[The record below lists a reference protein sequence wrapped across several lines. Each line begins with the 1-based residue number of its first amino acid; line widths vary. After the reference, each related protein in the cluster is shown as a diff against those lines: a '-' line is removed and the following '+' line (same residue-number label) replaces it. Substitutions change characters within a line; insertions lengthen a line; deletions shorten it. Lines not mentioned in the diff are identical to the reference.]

1 MTAGTVPT
9 GVARRPLDSLNP
21 LVSLV
26 LIAILAVTMII
37 SFDPVVPG
45 IVLVA
50 ELPLIA
56 LARLTARQWLIRGGP
71 LIFFLGGI
79 MITNL
84 LFTDVQTGRTVLQ
97 WGDFVVTTGGIAAT
111 TVVALRLLAL
121 VIPGI
126 VLFAR
131 IDPTDVSDALITHWR
146 AKPRMA
152 VGSLAAMR
160 MAPLVLADLRQSY
173 AARRTRGVI
182 SRNPL
187 VAVPTLFGTM
197 AAVLV
202 TAIRRATRLS
212 LAMDSR
218 GFDSG
223 VQRSLARRSVW
234 RRRDWAVVIA
244 ALLVCLAAL
253 ITGLLMR

>member
-1 MTAGTVPT
+1 MLSSVDL
-9 GVARRPLDSLNP
+9 VA
-21 LVSLV
+21 
-26 LIAILAVTMII
+26 
-37 SFDPVVPG
+37 PG
-45 IVLVA
+45 IVLLA
-50 ELPLIA
+50 ELPLIL
-56 LARLTARQWLIRGGP
+56 LARLSLRAWLIRGVP
-71 LIFFLGGI
+71 LVFMLAGI

-84 LFTDVQTGRTVLQ
+84 LFTDVHTGTTVLQ
-97 WGDFVVTTGGIAAT
+97 WADLQVTTGGIAAT
-111 TVVALRLLAL
+111 AAVAFRLLVLA
-121 VIPGI
+121 IPGI
-126 VLFAR
+126 VLLAR

-146 AKPRMA
+146 ANPRMA

-173 AARRTRGVI
+173 AARRTRGVV

-197 AAVLV
+197 SSVMV

-223 VQRSLARRSVW
+223 VDRTLARRSRW
-234 RRRDWAVVIA
+234 RRRDWFVVIGY
-244 ALLVCLAAL
+244 L
-253 ITGLLMR
+253 ITGLLAVTLANLLR